1 MKTKTLLTTAVTGL
15 ALCAASANAA
25 PVTIANQS
33 FEDGPA
39 LGSFDNADPTSWTS
53 TGGAGSAEG
62 RGNTDIA
69 ARPDGS
75 TIFVWTNAGNYWQ
88 VLDDATVGAGLGTNL
103 EANTT
108 YTLTVDVGDRFGTG
122 FGGGTLRLGTGATF
136 GANLLT
142 PDSVVNPTPG
152 NGGWAL
158 WQTTFTTG
166 ASPTGLGDA
175 LRIELASGG
184 VQTMWDNVRL
194 DVVPEPSSLALL
206 GLGGLLI
213 ARRRRG

>member
-1 MKTKTLLTTAVTGL
+1 MHTKTLLGTLTAT
-15 ALCAASANAA
+15 AFAAGSAYAA
-25 PVTIANQS
+25 PVTIANHS

-39 LGSFDNADPTSWTS
+39 LGTFDNADPTSWTS

-62 RGNTDIA
+62 RGNTDIDP
-69 ARPDGS
+69 RPDGS
-75 TIFVWTNAGNYWQ
+75 TRFVWTNAGNYWQ

-103 EANTT
+103 EANKT
-108 YTLTVDVGDRFGTG
+108 YTLTVDLGDRFGTG
-122 FGGGTLRLGTGATF
+122 FGGGTIRLGTGSTF
-136 GANLLT
+136 GTNLLT
-142 PDSVVNPTPG
+142 ADTVVNPTPA
-152 NGGWAL
+152 NGGWAV
-158 WQTTFTTG
+158 WQSTFTTG

-184 VQTMWDNVRL
+184 VQTIWDNVRL